1 MLGKSLRHAHADC
14 AAPTVR
20 LTAASMTT
28 RATPAAAKLLVDC
41 LIEQDCDRIFTVP
54 GESFLQVLDA
64 LGQQDRIDLVTCRQ
78 EGGVSFMACADG
90 AMTGRPGV
98 AFVTR
103 GPGAT
108 NASIG
113 VHVAMQ
119 DSIPMILFVGDVD
132 STMRDRE
139 GFQEVDFSAFFGPIC
154 KWAARIDDA
163 DRIPEYVARAY
174 ATAIS
179 GRPGPVVLALP
190 EDMLSRDTA
199 AVPRKR
205 VERPA
210 QAPCP
215 DAMQAVMALIAD
227 AASPVAII
235 GGAGWNAKARQHFQ
249 LFAERLGIP
258 VATAFRRQDAISP
271 SSPVYAGNLGYG
283 PNPKLVE
290 RVKNADLVLAVGA
303 RLGEATTDGYTVPP
317 LLSGDRKLVHVHP
330 DPAEL
335 NSVYPAD
342 LAICAEMDEFS
353 ESAALWDD
361 GSAIDFDAGAEAHA
375 EWQAWATAHP
385 ANHALDMGQCVQFMR
400 DRFPADTIICNGAG
414 NFAGW
419 WHRYWRYEGFP
430 TQLAPTCGAMGYG
443 VPAAVAAALRHP
455 ERMVVA
461 IAGDGDFM
469 MNGQEMATAVQHG
482 ANLLVIVVDNSAY
495 GTIRMHQEREFPGEE
510 RISGTRL
517 ANPDFAALAGA
528 YGGWS
533 ARAQTTAEFEAALV
547 DAQDR
552 SGLRL
557 IHCMIEIEQ
566 LAASGA
572 TVSGLRSR

>member
-1 MLGKSLRHAHADC
+1 MTAPDTPQ
-14 AAPTVR
+14 AAQ
-20 LTAASMTT
+20 
-28 RATPAAAKLLVDC
+28 LLIDC
-41 LIEQDCDRIFTVP
+41 LTEQGCDRIFTVP
-54 GESFLQVLDA
+54 GESFLQVLDG
-64 LGQQDRIDLVTCRQ
+64 LGRQDAIDVVTCRQ
-78 EGGVSFMACADG
+78 EGGVAFMACADG

-113 VHVAMQ
+113 IHVAMQ
-119 DSIPMILFVGDVD
+119 DSQPMILFVGDVD
-132 STMRDRE
+132 SEMRDRE
-139 GFQEVDFSAFFGPIC
+139 GFQEVDFSAFFGPIA
-154 KWAARIDDA
+154 KWAARIDSA

-190 EDMLSRDTA
+190 EDMLSRDTDSQ
-199 AVPRKR
+199 PRPC
-205 VERPA
+205 VARPA

-215 DAMQAVMALIAD
+215 DAMQAMMALIAD

-235 GGAGWNAKARQHFQ
+235 GGAGWNAKARENFQ

-283 PNPKLVE
+283 PNPRLVE
-290 RVKNADLVLAVGA
+290 RVKSADLVLAIGA

-317 LLSGDRKLVHVHP
+317 LTAADRKLVHVHP
-330 DPAEL
+330 DANEP

-342 LAICAEMDEFS
+342 LAICASMDEFA
-353 ESAALWDD
+353 ESAALWDQGD
-361 GSAIDFDAGAEAHA
+361 AIDFDAGREAHA
-375 EWQAWATAHP
+375 EWEAWATAHP
-385 ANHALDMGQCVQFMR
+385 NDHALDMGQAVQFMR
-400 DRFPADTIICNGAG
+400 DTLPADTIICNGAG
-414 NFAGW
+414 NFSGW

-443 VPAAVAAALRHP
+443 VPAAVSAALRFP
-455 ERMVVA
+455 QRTVVA
-461 IAGDGDFM
+461 VAGDGDFL
-469 MNGQEMATAVQHG
+469 MNGQELATAVQHG
-482 ANLLVIVVDNSAY
+482 ANLIVIVVDNSAY

-510 RISGTRL
+510 RISATRL
-517 ANPDFAALAGA
+517 ANPDFAALANA
-528 YGGWS
+528 FGGWS
-533 ARAQTTAEFEAALV
+533 ARAATTQEFKDALV
-547 DAQDR
+547 DAQGR
-552 SGLRL
+552 GGLRL
-557 IHCMIEIEQ
+557 IHCTIDIEQ

-572 TVSGLRSR
+572 SVSGLRNR